1 MYAMEQERQSDSSTG
16 VAAAPTLFDKLNTTA
31 KGRNTSIEKE
41 NNKASRLTK
50 HYSNRSKGLS

>member
-1 MYAMEQERQSDSSTG
+1 MEQERQSDSSTG